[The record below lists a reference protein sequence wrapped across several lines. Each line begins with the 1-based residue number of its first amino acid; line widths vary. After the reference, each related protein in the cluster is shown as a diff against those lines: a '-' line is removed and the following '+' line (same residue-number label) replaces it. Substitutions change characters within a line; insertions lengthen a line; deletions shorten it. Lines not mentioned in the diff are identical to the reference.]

1 MRVKNILNN
10 IFIKNFF
17 NLTINQ
23 VVNIFVAIIATP
35 ILFQN
40 LGESSFGLI
49 NYSFS
54 IFMLLSIIISYGYHL
69 NGPKK
74 IAQNPCLSSNINFIN
89 DLISLRISIAFV
101 ISVIIILISFF
112 THIFD
117 GYRFIILFSL
127 PILFSEALNPIFYL
141 QGKNNLSVV
150 TLLNFFAKIIYL
162 GFIVF
167 FIKSSNDALMVNFI
181 FGVSL
186 VIPFIYFWVR
196 TFLKNR
202 IKFILSSFENL
213 IFRLK
218 ENFEFFLSSVAGHIS
233 IHSGLIIL
241 KLFVND
247 IELGKFAL
255 ANRIAIILRM
265 IPVFVAQSVLQNAI
279 LLKRD
284 NQRSLN
290 DYLNYFFLRGLIGT
304 FIIGLF
310 FLVFS
315 KWIIILFAGEEVLYS
330 SNILSILSFI
340 PFCAMLNFKNIL
352 IILINEKKKILNKS
366 TWLSSIIMIILCI
379 FLCKMFGGFGLAY
392 ALLFSEIFSFLIHS
406 YFLNKTYED

>member
-1 MRVKNILNN
+1 MLNN

-23 VVNIFVAIIATP
+23 GVNIFVAIIATP

-74 IAQNPCLSSNINFIN
+74 IALKTQFSSNINFIN
-89 DLISLRISIAFV
+89 DLISLRISIAFI
-101 ISVIIILISFF
+101 ISVIIILIIFF

-117 GYRFIILFSL
+117 GYSFIILFSI
-127 PILFSEALNPIFYL
+127 PILFSEAINPIFYL
-141 QGKNNLSVV
+141 QGKNNLSTVA
-150 TLLNFFAKIIYL
+150 LLNFFAKIIYL

-167 FIKSSNDALMVNFI
+167 FIKNSDDALKVNFI

-186 VIPFIYFWVR
+186 VIPFLCFWVR
-196 TFLKNR
+196 IFLKNR
-202 IKFILSSFENL
+202 KKFILSSFKNL

-218 ENFEFFLSSVAGHIS
+218 ENFEFFLSSIAGHIS
-233 IHSGLIIL
+233 TYSGLIIL

-255 ANRIAIILRM
+255 ANRIALIVRM
-265 IPVFVAQSVLQNAI
+265 IPVFIAQSVLQKATLI
-279 LLKRD
+279 KRD
-284 NQRSLN
+284 NQRFLN
-290 DYLNYFFLRGLIGT
+290 DYLNYYFFRGLIGS

-315 KWIIILFAGEEVLYS
+315 KWIIILFAGKEVLYS

-340 PFCAMLNFKNIL
+340 PFCGMLNFKNIL
-352 IILINEKKKILNKS
+352 IILINEKKKTLNKS
-366 TWLSSIIMIILCI
+366 TWFSSVVMILLCI
-379 FLCKMFGGFGLAY
+379 FLCKMFGGFGLAF

-406 YFLNKTYED
+406 YFLNKTYVEKR